1 MSEIQTHI
9 ENQIYCPSE
18 KLSSP
23 YLSEHE
29 KSEPARRK
37 ENVFVSIS
45 KMLKNSVM
53 KLEIENRSLSIIIF
67 PLFSYKIL
75 RLRGICYM
83 KKKMCYSNSKIC
95 LYHVLL

>member
-29 KSEPARRK
+29 KSEPTRRK
-37 ENVFVSIS
+37 DNVFVSIS
-45 KMLKNSVM
+45 KMLFQGVTRY
-53 KLEIENRSLSIIIF
+53 LI
-67 PLFSYKIL
+67 
-75 RLRGICYM
+75 
-83 KKKMCYSNSKIC
+83 
-95 LYHVLL
+95 